1 MCACTYMHIRTGLF
15 NGSDLHFWRLFEAS
29 YQKETHCKQEVKKA
43 FQTHI
48 QQIGQYRIH
57 RFGSKA
63 EIDHLTKFG
72 YFIVCHKKEG
82 HMSTDNLN
90 INSTGYL
97 VI

>member
-1 MCACTYMHIRTGLF
+1 MDPIYTSGGYLKHLIKRKHIVSRRLKKL
-15 NGSDLHFWRLFEAS
+15 SDP
-29 YQKETHCKQEVKKA
+29 
-43 FQTHI
+43 THI

-63 EIDHLTKFG
+63 EIDHLTKFS

-82 HMSTDNLN
+82 HMSIDNLN